1 MKEMTSSRA
10 SEITKMIFI
19 DSTWAQA
26 KHIFK
31 DPRLQGNFRPKWIK
45 GLTLPECLADNDWI
59 LHPWQKS
66 AVIQR
71 DRILRTA
78 KQYSPTS
85 LFAGRY

>member
-1 MKEMTSSRA
+1 MKAMTSSRA
-10 SEITKMIFI
+10 SDITKMIFI

-31 DPRLQGNFRPKWIK
+31 DPRLQGNSHPKWIK
-45 GLTLPECLADNDWI
+45 GLRLPESLANNEWI
-59 LHPWQKS
+59 SHSWQKF

-85 LFAGRY
+85 LFAVHS